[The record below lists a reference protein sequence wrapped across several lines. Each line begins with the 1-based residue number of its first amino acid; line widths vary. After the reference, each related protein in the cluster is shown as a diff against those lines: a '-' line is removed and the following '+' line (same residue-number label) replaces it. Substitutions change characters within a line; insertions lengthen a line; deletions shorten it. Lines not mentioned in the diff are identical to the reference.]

1 MADDRSRSGGHVLR
15 DIPVGIKR
23 TGKRRE
29 TDTLG
34 TIEVPADRYW
44 GARTQRA
51 RVALSIG
58 SERLPNR
65 LYRCYGY
72 VKKGAAMVNAEAG
85 RLSASKAEA
94 LIRAAD
100 ELIAG
105 ALDEHFPLM
114 AWQSGSG
121 SQASMNVNEVL
132 ANRAIQLLGGVVGS
146 QAPVHPVD
154 DADMCQSADTTFP
167 AAMKIA
173 IVFEFEEHLMPR
185 ANALAAALEARANA
199 CLATAPARRARLQD
213 APAAEIGKE
222 WAGYV
227 QQLHEA
233 LAKLDESEGG
243 LHEISAGHGDA
254 ALAAGGSADFCD
266 AIARKIAMLTRKPFI
281 NAPNEYAAETSLDAI
296 VSAMAAVR
304 GLAVALM
311 KIAGDLRM
319 VLSGSDALRGER
331 LSAAADPA
339 ASNVAGM
346 VDRAQFEAM
355 IMVCIQVIAED
366 NAVASAASQARSGFN
381 AMRPLV
387 IRDVLNAAHLLGDAC
402 EVMRRYSIGGQLA
415 RNQKEQQ

>member
-1 MADDRSRSGGHVLR
+1 MANGRSRSGDHALR

-23 TGKRRE
+23 AGKRRE
-29 TDTLG
+29 SDALG
-34 TIEVPADRYW
+34 TVEVPADRYW

-85 RLSASKAEA
+85 RLPASKAEA

-114 AWQSGSG
+114 AWQAGSG
-121 SQASMNVNEVL
+121 NQANMNVNEVL
-132 ANRAIQLLGGVVGS
+132 ANRAIQLLGGVIGS
-146 QAPVHPVD
+146 QAPVHPVED
-154 DADMCQSADTTFP
+154 VDMCQSADTTFP

-185 ANALAAALEARANA
+185 ATALATALETRANAYLAAA
-199 CLATAPARRARLQD
+199 PAQHGRLQD

-222 WAGYV
+222 WSGYV

-243 LHEISAGHGDA
+243 LHEISAGRRDA
-254 ALAAGGSADFCD
+254 AFASGGSADFC
-266 AIARKIAMLTRKPFI
+266 AEIARRIAMLTRKPFI
-281 NAPNEYAAETSLDAI
+281 NAPNGHAAESSLDAI

-319 VLSGSDALRGER
+319 VLGGSNARRSEL
-331 LSAAADPA
+331 LCSAADPTA
-339 ASNVAGM
+339 CTVAGM
-346 VDRAQFEAM
+346 ADRAQFEATM
-355 IMVCIQVIAED
+355 MVCIQVIAED
-366 NAVASAASQARSGFN
+366 NAVASAASQAHSGFN

-387 IRDVLNAAHLLGDAC
+387 IRDVLNAAHLLGDTC
-402 EVMRRYSIGGQLA
+402 EVMRRYAIGGQLA
-415 RNQKEQQ
+415 RS